1 MLSNLS
7 YGAAWLLVTGGVI
20 LFWSFI
26 TLLIHC
32 LVYQVTGVRLYK
44 TFFNLINKFDKFMSD
59 LLLG

>member
-7 YGAAWLLVTGGVI
+7 YGAAWLLVAGGVI
-20 LFWSFI
+20 LFWIFI

-32 LVYQVTGVRLYK
+32 IVYQLTGIRLYK
-44 TFFNLINKFDKFMSD
+44 VILNLMDKFDKFMSD

>member
-7 YGAAWLLVTGGVI
+7 CGAAWLLVSGGVV

-26 TLLIHC
+26 FLLVHC
-32 LVYQVTGVRLYK
+32 IVYQLTGVRLYK
-44 TFFNLINKFDKFMSD
+44 ILFNLIDKFDKFMSD

>member
-7 YGAAWLLVTGGVI
+7 YGAAWLLVSGGVV

-26 TLLIHC
+26 FLLVHC
-32 LVYQVTGVRLYK
+32 IVYQLTGVRLYK
-44 TFFNLINKFDKFMSD
+44 ILFNLIDKFDKFMSD

>member
-7 YGAAWLLVTGGVI
+7 YGAAWLLVTGGVM
-20 LFWSFI
+20 LFWIFI

-32 LVYQVTGVRLYK
+32 IVYQLTGIRLYK
-44 TFFNLINKFDKFMSD
+44 VILNLMDKFDKFMSD

>member
-7 YGAAWLLVTGGVI
+7 YGAAWLLVSGGVV

-26 TLLIHC
+26 VLLIHC
-32 LVYQVTGVRLYK
+32 IVYHLTGVRLYK
-44 TFFNLINKFDKFMSD
+44 ILFKLINKFDKFMSD